1 MQDKN
6 VKVAVIG
13 AGTAGLSAFKEVLKS
28 TDDCVLINGGPYGT
42 TCARVG
48 CMPSKVLIQVAHD
61 FHRRRFWQEQGL
73 SHGEDFRVDTRKV
86 MAYVRQWR
94 DYFAGGVARSTEKY
108 GDKNIAGYARFVEPN
123 VLDVDGVKVAADAI
137 VIATGSQPVVPGP
150 WKEFGNAILTTD
162 DIFEQ
167 EVLPKAMGVIGAGVI
182 GLELGQALSRLGVQ
196 TTIVEAGDFIGG
208 LSDPMVNEYAVK
220 AIQEECDLQV
230 GQKADLSWDQ
240 EKLRLQ
246 FGEQVYQMDK
256 VLAAVG
262 RRPSIAALDLKN
274 IGVPLDEKGMPEMD
288 MKTLKIKDRSI
299 FMAGDVNSYRPILH
313 ETADEGRI
321 AGYNAVQDSPRCFRR
336 RIPLTIT
343 FTAPQIVSVGQRYRD
358 IKEQDIII
366 GEARFDT
373 QGRSRILHKNKG
385 ILRIYA
391 EPDKGVLMGAEM
403 IAPEG
408 EYIGHLLAWAIQKN
422 MNTFEVLNMPF
433 YHPTVLEGLRS
444 AIRDLAKQV
453 KNPQRQIELPSCDC
467 LDADCF
473 H

>member
-1 MQDKN
+1 
-6 VKVAVIG
+6 
-13 AGTAGLSAFKEVLKS
+13 
-28 TDDCVLINGGPYGT
+28 
-42 TCARVG
+42 
-48 CMPSKVLIQVAHD
+48 
-61 FHRRRFWQEQGL
+61 
-73 SHGEDFRVDTRKV
+73 
-86 MAYVRQWR
+86 
-94 DYFAGGVARSTEKY
+94 
-108 GDKNIAGYARFVEPN
+108 
-123 VLDVDGVKVAADAI
+123 
-137 VIATGSQPVVPGP
+137 
-150 WKEFGNAILTTD
+150 
-162 DIFEQ
+162 
-167 EVLPKAMGVIGAGVI
+167 
-182 GLELGQALSRLGVQ
+182 
-196 TTIVEAGDFIGG
+196 
-208 LSDPMVNEYAVK
+208 
-220 AIQEECDLQV
+220 
-230 GQKADLSWDQ
+230 
-240 EKLRLQ
+240 
-246 FGEQVYQMDK
+246 MDK